1 MNNPEE
7 RLSAYI
13 DALNEER
20 DPEKRLGSADNPGL
34 EKLQSA
40 ARLVRSLKEPALP
53 APGYPERLAKAVA
66 VTIQKNNVVSIG
78 RQGRPD
84 NARVNRANKD
94 AAGHTRRRWY
104 LPSAAAVAAGIILCA
119 ALAGWSLLS
128 GRDAVY
134 AMDKAVSKLSSY
146 HGVLEMRSR
155 NAAGEEWIVRRVE
168 IWNEG
173 DKYAARQ
180 EDGTLTVN
188 NGEQKWQVLEQSR
201 EVALLPPAPDPTRHS
216 FDLRDEARR
225 AKQYPHTAAGTEIIT
240 GRQAEKLEISPPGG
254 LPYYLWID
262 TETSLPVQLQ
272 TAMQNALQTTY
283 TFVSFEPN
291 TQINPEIFTY
301 QAPEGYKV
309 VEKDP
314 GQLAVTVEEAAAIS
328 GLAPLLPKEA
338 PDRIIA
344 YRGRIVL
351 DYSDTTVV
359 ETAAAGSFEPEPG
372 AALGTAAGGPLEVWQ
387 ERLRWRQ
394 DGLEIVVEGARRAE
408 LAGQIAAD
416 LALPDGSGGLAE
428 KAMVK
433 VPVDMEIARADQ
445 RQVDGGHSP
454 WQLDPLQVSLT
465 FVNLKV
471 TPEGINGEPQIPM
484 PSFRLA
490 ANNGAEAVVEV
501 STGPV
506 KQVYLERLVR
516 QDETGIWSVTGYD
529 PR

>member
-20 DPEKRLGSADNPGL
+20 NPEKHLGSDDNPELG
-34 EKLQSA
+34 KLQSA

-53 APGYPERLAKAVA
+53 GPRYPERLAKAVA
-66 VTIQKNNVVSIG
+66 GAIQTYDAAGTG
-78 RQGRPD
+78 RQVGPD
-84 NARVNRANKD
+84 REQENRANKG
-94 AAGHTRRRWY
+94 AAGQPRRRWY
-104 LPSAAAVAAGIILCA
+104 LPSAAALAAGIILCA
-119 ALAGWSLLS
+119 ALAGWSVFT

-134 AMDKAVSKLSSY
+134 AMDKAVSKLSGY
-146 HGVLEMRSR
+146 HGVLEMRAR
-155 NAAGEEWIVRRVE
+155 NAAGEEWMVRRVE

-173 DKYAARQ
+173 DKYATRQ

-188 NGEQKWQVLEQSR
+188 NGEQKWQVLTQSR
-201 EVALLPPAPDPTRHS
+201 EVVLLPPAPDPTRNN
-216 FDLRDEARR
+216 FDLRNEARR
-225 AKQYPHTAAGTEIIT
+225 AKQYPHTAAGTDTIA

-262 TETSLPVQLQ
+262 AETNLPVQLQ
-272 TAMQNALQTTY
+272 SAMQNALQTTY
-283 TFVSFEPN
+283 TFINFEPN
-291 TQINPEIFTY
+291 AEIDPAIFTY

-314 GQLAVTVEEAAAIS
+314 AQLVVTVAEAAAIS
-328 GLAPLLPKEA
+328 GLAPLLPREA
-338 PDRIIA
+338 PDRIFA
-344 YRGRIVL
+344 GQGRIVL

-372 AALGTAAGGPLEVWQ
+372 AALGTAAGGQLEVWQ

-394 DGLEIVVEGARRAE
+394 DGLEILVEGARRTE
-408 LAGQIAAD
+408 LAGQIAAG
-416 LALPDGSGGLAE
+416 LALPDGSGGLVE
-428 KAMVK
+428 KALVK

-471 TPEGINGEPQIPM
+471 TPEGINGEPVIPM
-484 PSFRLA
+484 SSFRLSS
-490 ANNGAEAVVEV
+490 NNGVEAVVEV
-501 STGPV
+501 SSGPV